1 MHRKKE
7 VVQKEN
13 KVKVNLTRK
22 IEKPSLDM
30 HFVHHQSPQKTF
42 GSKSMQFIHHQS
54 PQKTFGSTSNFR
66 RAANTINLK
75 DGHLYHI

>member
-30 HFVHHQSPQKTF
+30 LFVHHQSPQKTF

-54 PQKTFGSTSNFR
+54 PQKTFGSKSNFR

>member
-42 GSKSMQFIHHQS
+42 GSKS
-54 PQKTFGSTSNFR
+54 NFR

>member
-30 HFVHHQSPQKTF
+30 HFVHHQSPQRL
-42 GSKSMQFIHHQS
+42 SAVSLC
-54 PQKTFGSTSNFR
+54 
-66 RAANTINLK
+66 NLSIIK
-75 DGHLYHI
+75 VLKRLSAVSLTLEELPIQLT

>member
-7 VVQKEN
+7 DVQKEN
-13 KVKVNLTRK
+13 RVEVNLTRK

-42 GSKSMQFIHHQS
+42 GSKSMQFIHH
-54 PQKTFGSTSNFR
+54 KVLKKL
-66 RAANTINLK
+66 AAVSLT
-75 DGHLYHI
+75 